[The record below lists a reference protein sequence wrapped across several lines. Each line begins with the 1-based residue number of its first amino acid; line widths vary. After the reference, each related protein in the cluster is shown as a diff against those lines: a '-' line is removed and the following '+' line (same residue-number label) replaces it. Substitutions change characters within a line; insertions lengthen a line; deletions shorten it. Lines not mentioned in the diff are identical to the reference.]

1 MDSRLYTVDSGF
13 QNWRPGFLVIGFQ
26 IPIVSGISDS
36 LNCIQDSKVQDSRF
50 HKQKFPRFQNS
61 DSLTWSETKYIQIS
75 FCYSHKL
82 HQKEPKTTFPFL
94 YYNIEFHKWYTSLVG
109 NYSSLK
115 RCLSDLFRIK
125 LFASPHVSRSNPRQ
139 LWILDRLHFVDTGFL
154 ELDFGFLVSGTWI
167 PDSFSWQIPKPRIPD

>member
-61 DSLTWSETKYIQIS
+61 DSLT
-75 FCYSHKL
+75 
-82 HQKEPKTTFPFL
+82 
-94 YYNIEFHKWYTSLVG
+94 
-109 NYSSLK
+109 
-115 RCLSDLFRIK
+115 
-125 LFASPHVSRSNPRQ
+125 
-139 LWILDRLHFVDTGFL
+139 
-154 ELDFGFLVSGTWI
+154 
-167 PDSFSWQIPKPRIPD
+167 

>member
-50 HKQKFPRFQNS
+50 HKQKFPRFQNVVC
-61 DSLTWSETKYIQIS
+61 TKYIQIS
-75 FCYSHKL
+75 FCYSHNL

-94 YYNIEFHKWYTSLVG
+94 YYNIEFL
-109 NYSSLK
+109 
-115 RCLSDLFRIK
+115 
-125 LFASPHVSRSNPRQ
+125 
-139 LWILDRLHFVDTGFL
+139 
-154 ELDFGFLVSGTWI
+154 
-167 PDSFSWQIPKPRIPD
+167 